1 MSDQA
6 SHIRATLTAVRP
18 QVLGALVRYFRDL
31 DIAEEALQVSCLKAL
46 QVWPTQGPPRN
57 PSAWLILVGRNAGID
72 ENRRRSRA
80 GPLPP
85 DSRLPMPDD
94 SETAAIERL
103 DGSHFRDD
111 ILRLLFV
118 CCHPDL
124 PVTQQIALALRIVSG
139 MPATRIARAFL
150 VNERTMQQ
158 RITRAK
164 ATIAAADVP
173 FETPT
178 PLERTE
184 RLTAVTAIIYLI
196 FNEGYSTDVAGES
209 PRSSLCIEAL
219 RLVRILLGLFPT
231 DPELMGLTA
240 LMLLHQARIAAR
252 FDAKGNLILLDKQD
266 RSLWDRN
273 QITEGVSLIDKAM
286 RHRSPG
292 PYQIQAAIVA
302 LHVRASETGATDWK
316 QIEHLYVALE
326 RLQPSPVI
334 RLNRAVAVAETSG
347 PEVALDL
354 IGPLEGQLAGYF
366 NYFGVKGSLLMRLG
380 RTHEARAAF
389 DQAISLAH
397 TPADAIHI
405 RHQLDLLSADCGGS
419 LLT

>member
-1 MSDQA
+1 MSDQT

-31 DIAEEALQVSCLKAL
+31 DVAEEAFQVSCLKAL
-46 QVWPTQGPPRN
+46 QVWSTQGPPRN

-72 ENRRRSRA
+72 EKRRRSRA

-85 DSRLPMPDD
+85 DNLLPMQDD
-94 SETAAIERL
+94 NEAAAIERL

-139 MPATRIARAFL
+139 MPAAAIARAFL

-164 ATIAAADVP
+164 ATIALANVP
-173 FETPT
+173 FEAPT
-178 PLERTE
+178 PLERRE
-184 RLTAVTAIIYLI
+184 RLSAVSAIIYLI
-196 FNEGYSTDVAGES
+196 FNEGYSADVAGKS
-209 PRSSLCIEAL
+209 PMSSLCVEAL
-219 RLVRILLGLFPT
+219 RLVRILLGLFPA

-240 LMLLHQARIAAR
+240 LMLLHQARLAAR
-252 FDAKGNLILLDKQD
+252 FDAEGNLIVLKKQD
-266 RSLWDRN
+266 RSLWDQN
-273 QITEGVSLIDKAM
+273 QITEGLSLIDKAI

-292 PYQIQAAIVA
+292 SYQIQAAIVA
-302 LHVRASETGATDWK
+302 VHVRSSETGTTDWE
-316 QIEHLYVALE
+316 QIENLYAALE

-334 RLNRAVAVAETSG
+334 KLNRAVAVAETSG

-354 IGPLEGQLAGYF
+354 IRPLEAQLSGYF
-366 NYFGVKGSLLMRLG
+366 NYYGVKGRLLMRLG
-380 RTHEARAAF
+380 RTHDARAAF
-389 DQAISLAH
+389 NQAIALAH

-405 RHQLDLLSADCGGS
+405 RHQLDLISNDCGGIS
-419 LLT
+419 